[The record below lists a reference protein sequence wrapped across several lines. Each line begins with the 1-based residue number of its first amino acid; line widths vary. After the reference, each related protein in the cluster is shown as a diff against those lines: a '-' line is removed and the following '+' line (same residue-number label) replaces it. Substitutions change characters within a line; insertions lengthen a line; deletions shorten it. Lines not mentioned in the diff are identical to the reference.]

1 MPIGTTAALGMA
13 LTALGMVL
21 TPGPNMMYL
30 VSRSV
35 SQGRRAG
42 LVSLAGTFVG
52 FVVYMTMAN
61 IGLAV
66 VFVAVPWLYIGF
78 KAVGAMYLGYLA
90 WRVLRPGGRGLFE
103 TRELPSDSNWK
114 LFRMGLV
121 TNLLNPKAAIMYLAL
136 IPQFI
141 DPSRGH
147 AVLQGFTLGTLQ
159 ITVSMTVNSLIIL
172 AAGSIAGFVRTR
184 PNWATWQRR
193 ITGTLLGT
201 VAVLI
206 AREVPERA
214 RI

>member
-1 MPIGTTAALGMA
+1 MTAMVGMS

-52 FVVYMTMAN
+52 FLVYMTMAN
-61 IGLAV
+61 VGLAV
-66 VFVAVPWLYIGF
+66 IFVAVPWLYIGF
-78 KAVGAMYLGYLA
+78 KAAGAMYLGYLA
-90 WRVLRPGGRGLFE
+90 WQALRPDGTGLFE
-103 TRELPSDSNWK
+103 TRELPRDPNWK

-141 DPSRGH
+141 DPARGH
-147 AVLQGFTLGTLQ
+147 VVLQGFTLGTR
-159 ITVSMTVNSLIIL
+159 SS
-172 AAGSIAGFVRTR
+172 
-184 PNWATWQRR
+184 
-193 ITGTLLGT
+193 
-201 VAVLI
+201 
-206 AREVPERA
+206 RA
-214 RI
+214 RPRVDRNTLRGRDGREGRRGRR